1 MELVVNNLME
11 WNVSDSPLLAAL
23 LIHLGNEDSKRIE
36 KAKEI
41 LKLYLDKD
49 DPRIKLLDSL

>member
-1 MELVVNNLME
+1 ME